1 VRVRAV
7 NSGIDMQ
14 FGGMALLGLVVAAGS
29 LVSPRVATAASLDI
43 AAVPP
48 AVRLS
53 EPTAALTADARYVAE
68 WALQSSDNQHRP
80 FAVVDKKAARIY
92 VFDAEGRLLGAAN
105 ALLGQAPGDHS
116 VPGVGDGD
124 VNRIPLADRTTPA
137 GRFASEPGRNLS
149 GEAIVWFDYNAALA
163 IHRVRP
169 GASQVQRLERLAS
182 GTPSDNRASLGC
194 VVVMPEFYDGVVQPT
209 LGQHRGVV
217 YVLPESQPVQA
228 MFGAPQ
234 PVAQQR

>member
-1 VRVRAV
+1 
-7 NSGIDMQ
+7 MQ

-29 LVSPRVATAASLDI
+29 LVSPKVATAASLDI

-53 EPTAALTADARYVAE
+53 EPAAALTADARYVAE
-68 WALQSSDNQHRP
+68 WALQSNDNQHRP